1 MTNHNRMAVII
12 EYVHDFDTH
21 LIHFFCGSPVKDG
34 NNPICRYSWEILCV
48 QHPDTLHTCLDRRI
62 LPFCVLLK
70 GSFESSLKDIPFY
83 GSVEHQRE
91 PAF

>member
-1 MTNHNRMAVII
+1 MT
-12 EYVHDFDTH
+12 
-21 LIHFFCGSPVKDG
+21 LIRTSFIFYGNLVNDRNSPTG
-34 NNPICRYSWEILCV
+34 RYSWETPYV
-48 QHPDTLHTCLDRRI
+48 QHPDILHTCLNRRI

>member
-1 MTNHNRMAVII
+1 
-12 EYVHDFDTH
+12 
-21 LIHFFCGSPVKDG
+21 VKDG
-34 NNPICRYSWEILCV
+34 NSPTGRYSWETPYV
-48 QHPDTLHTCLDRRI
+48 QHPDILHTCLNRRI